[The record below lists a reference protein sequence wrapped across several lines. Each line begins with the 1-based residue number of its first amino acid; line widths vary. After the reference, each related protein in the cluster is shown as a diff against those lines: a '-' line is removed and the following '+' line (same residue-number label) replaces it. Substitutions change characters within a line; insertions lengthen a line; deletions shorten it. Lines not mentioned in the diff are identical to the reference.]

1 MDAAMTKVRA
11 DTEAAVIA
19 RMTAVAV
26 AREDVR
32 PIIGQVSLAMD
43 TAAGIYKLA
52 LDHLGIDLTDVPPTA
67 YRAVLKAVPST
78 KGKPAIAMDH
88 AAATNLASRF
98 PGLANIRIQ

>member
-1 MDAAMTKVRA
+1 
-11 DTEAAVIA
+11 
-19 RMTAVAV
+19 
-26 AREDVR
+26 
-32 PIIGQVSLAMD
+32 MD

-52 LDHLGIDLTDVPPTA
+52 LDHLGIDLTDVPPAA